1 MYTQNKEQE
10 YILEYFKD
18 FKGTLLDIGAN
29 DGKTFSNSLALIEN
43 GWKACLVE
51 PSYTAFDKL
60 KELHKGNDN
69 VKLFNVAIGG
79 EKGVLTF
86 HESGCHLKDKSD
98 HALLSSLD
106 ESETLK
112 WKKAGVAFNKYDVS
126 VITYSDLVGIDGAN
140 FDFITIDA
148 EGLDIEI
155 LKQIDLTHTSLLCIE
170 WNSIVANKL
179 VILEYSSQF
188 GMNKIIYES
197 GENLLICRAK

>member
-29 DGKTFSNSLALIEN
+29 DGKTFSNSLALIEL
-43 GWKACLVE
+43 GWEAVLVE
-51 PSYTAFDKL
+51 PSPCTFEKL
-60 KELHKGNDN
+60 KELHKDRDN
-69 VKLFNVAIGG
+69 VKCYNVAIGETSG
-79 EKGVLTF
+79 KMKF
-86 HESGCHLKDKSD
+86 YESGHHLKDKSD
-98 HALLSSLD
+98 YALLSTLD
-106 ESETLK
+106 PNETIK
-112 WKKAGVAFNKYDVS
+112 WRKAGIEFKEIEVDVLPYES
-126 VITYSDLVGIDGAN
+126 IFGK

-148 EGLDIEI
+148 EGIDIEI

-179 VILEYSSQF
+179 VILEYCSQF

-197 GENLLICRAK
+197 GENLLICR

>member
-1 MYTQNKEQE
+1 MYKQNKEQE

-29 DGKTFSNSLALIEN
+29 DGKTFSNSLALIEQ
-43 GWKACLVE
+43 GWNAVLVE
-51 PSYTAFDKL
+51 PSPCTFEKL
-60 KELHKGNDN
+60 KKLHNDREN
-69 VKLFNVAIGG
+69 VICINAAVG
-79 EKGVLTF
+79 ETYGKMKF
-86 HESGCHLKDKSD
+86 YESGHHLKDKSD
-98 HALLSSLD
+98 YALLSTLD
-106 ESETLK
+106 PNETLK
-112 WKKAGVAFNKYDVS
+112 WRRAGIEFKEIEVD
-126 VITYSDLVGIDGAN
+126 VITMDEVGHN

-170 WNSIVANKL
+170 WNSILSNKL
-179 VILEYSSQF
+179 VILEYCSQF